1 MTLFLKHKNNNKK
14 QLVAYTQATEMQG
27 KWPVIILWI
36 VHQLL
41 WYATTFLIYFD
52 ISFDSEIKRKNKK
65 MLLLQEDK
73 KGKKEKKFDMHPPGI
88 EPRSTDSESD
98 VLTTLPSMP

>member
-14 QLVAYTQATEMQG
+14 LLVAYTQATEMQG
-27 KWPVIILWI
+27 KWPVIILRI

-52 ISFDSEIKRKNKK
+52 ISFDSEIKKKKQKNV
-65 MLLLQEDK
+65 
-73 KGKKEKKFDMHPPGI
+73 I
-88 EPRSTDSESD
+88 TSRR
-98 VLTTLPSMP
+98 